1 MEEEYR
7 IEMTEELVKEL
18 SVVCNLGEYIARKSK
33 EQGRMEGFA
42 EGFAE
47 GLAEERLEGR
57 MEGERLIGTLMDK
70 LFSLGRV
77 DDAKR
82 CTTDVDF
89 RNALY
94 KEFQLA

>member
-18 SVVCNLGEYIARKSK
+18 SAVCNLGEYIARKSK
-33 EQGRMEGFA
+33 EQGRM